1 MTEIN
6 NDTDRHLD
14 EVLEL
19 HGALAVAILALRMIA
34 GRNYPGEHNPERLAA
49 TAKGRPFR
57 LCPKHAPVTN
67 RSFKDQPHA

>member
-1 MTEIN
+1 MTEID

-49 TAKGRPFR
+49 TAIKVLGRD
-57 LCPKHAPVTN
+57 HAAAHWHLSTGID
-67 RSFKDQPHA
+67 REG